1 MIQKM
6 EKKLIKQ
13 LALPLSFRNV
23 KNHSNFILNEVNEV
37 ALSLIDE
44 FKDIK
49 KFKKKFNFPVLILYG
64 PSGSGKTHLAHI
76 YKEITNAKFIKKFS
90 DINLNEAKLGK
101 SFIFD
106 DFDKVE
112 CLNENLFIYFFN
124 EILSNLGSL
133 LIITAKP
140 PNEINFNLGDLESR
154 IRSCISTKIE
164 LPDDDFL
171 FSILVKEL
179 SDKQIFLNDK
189 LCLYIIER
197 IKRNYKSISLFV
209 ETLDVIS
216 LEQKKK
222 ITLKQVKEVLKIIQA
237 KT

>member
-1 MIQKM
+1 MTQKM

-23 KNHSNFILNEVNEV
+23 KNHSNFILNKVNEV

-76 YKEITNAKFIKKFS
+76 YKEITDAKFIKKFGN
-90 DINLNEAKLGK
+90 INLNEAKLGK

-112 CLNENLFIYFFN
+112 CLNENLFIHFFN
-124 EILSNLGSL
+124 EILLNLGSL
-133 LIITAKP
+133 LIITSKS
-140 PNEINFNLGDLESR
+140 PNEINFSLGDLESR
-154 IRSCISTKIE
+154 IKSCISTKIE

-179 SDKQIFLNDK
+179 SDKKIFLNDK
-189 LCLYIIER
+189 LCLYVIKR
-197 IKRNYKSISLFV
+197 VKRNYKTISLFA
-209 ETLDVIS
+209 ETLDIMS
-216 LEQKKK
+216 LEQKTK
-222 ITLKQVKEVLKIIQA
+222 ITLKQIKEVLNIIE
-237 KT
+237 T

>member
-1 MIQKM
+1 M
-6 EKKLIKQ
+6 EKQFIKQ

-23 KNHSNFILNEVNEV
+23 KNHSNFILNKVNQV

-49 KFKKKFNFPVLILYG
+49 KFKKRFNFPILLLYG
-64 PSGSGKTHLAHI
+64 PRGSGKTHLAHI
-76 YKEITNAKFIKKFS
+76 YKEITEAKFIKNL
-90 DINLNEAKLGK
+90 DDLNLNEAKLGK

-112 CLNENLFIYFFN
+112 NLDENLFFHFFN
-124 EILSNLGSL
+124 EIVLNSGSL
-133 LIITAKP
+133 LIITSIP
-140 PNEINFNLGDLESR
+140 PHEINFSISDLSSR

-164 LPDDDFL
+164 LPDDEFL
-171 FSILVKEL
+171 FSVLAKEL
-179 SDKQIFLNDK
+179 SDKKIFINDK
-189 LCLYIIER
+189 MSLYVIKR
-197 IKRNYKSISLFV
+197 IKRNYESISLFSK
-209 ETLDVIS
+209 TLDKMS

-222 ITLKQVKEVLKIIQA
+222 ITFNQIKEVLNIIEA

>member
-23 KNHSNFILNEVNEV
+23 KNHSNFILNKVNKV

-49 KFKKKFNFPVLILYG
+49 QFKKKFNFPVLILYG

-76 YKEITNAKFIKKFS
+76 YKEITGAKFIKKFS
-90 DINLNEAKLGK
+90 NINLNQAKSGQ
-101 SFIFD
+101 SFVFD

-112 CLNENLFIYFFN
+112 CLDENLFIHFFN
-124 EILSNLGSL
+124 EIFLNLGSL
-133 LIITAKP
+133 LIITSKP
-140 PNEINFNLGDLESR
+140 PYEIKFSLRDLESR
-154 IRSCISTKIE
+154 MKSCISTKIE
-164 LPDDDFL
+164 LPEDDFL

-179 SDKQIFLNDK
+179 SDKKIFLNDE
-189 LCLYIIER
+189 LCLYIIKR
-197 IKRNYKSISLFV
+197 IKRNYKSISRFT
-209 ETLDVIS
+209 ETLDLIS

-222 ITLKQVKEVLKIIQA
+222 ITLKQIKEVLNIMDD

>member
-1 MIQKM
+1 M

-23 KNHSNFILNEVNEV
+23 KNHSNFIINKVNEV

-49 KFKKKFNFPVLILYG
+49 RFKKKFNFPVLILYG

-76 YKEITNAKFIKKFS
+76 YKEITDAKFIKKFS
-90 DINLNEAKLGK
+90 NENLNQAKLGE

-106 DFDKVE
+106 DFDKVN
-112 CLNENLFIYFFN
+112 CLNEDLFIHFFN
-124 EILSNLGSL
+124 EILLNLGSL

-140 PNEINFNLGDLESR
+140 PNEIKFSLSDLESR

-164 LPDDDFL
+164 LPDDEFL

-179 SDKQIFLNDK
+179 SDKKIFLNDK
-189 LCLYIIER
+189 LCLYIIKR
-197 IKRNYKSISLFV
+197 IKRNYKSISHF
-209 ETLDVIS
+209 TRALDMIS
-216 LEQKKK
+216 LEQKRK
-222 ITLKQVKEVLKIIQA
+222 ITLKQIKEVLKILEV

>member
-1 MIQKM
+1 M

-23 KNHSNFILNEVNEV
+23 KNHSNFILNKVNEV

-76 YKEITNAKFIKKFS
+76 YKEITDAKFIKKFS
-90 DINLNEAKLGK
+90 NENLYQAKSGK

-112 CLNENLFIYFFN
+112 CLNEKLFIHFFN
-124 EILSNLGSL
+124 EVLLNLGSL
-133 LIITAKP
+133 LIITSKP
-140 PNEINFNLGDLESR
+140 PNEIKFSLSDLGSR

-179 SDKQIFLNDK
+179 SDKKIFLNDK
-189 LCLYIIER
+189 LCFYIIKR
-197 IKRNYKSISLFV
+197 IKRNYKSISHFT
-209 ETLDVIS
+209 ETLDLIS

-222 ITLKQVKEVLKIIQA
+222 ITLKQIKEVLEIIDA

>member
-1 MIQKM
+1 M

-23 KNHSNFILNEVNEV
+23 KNHSNFIINKVNEV

-49 KFKKKFNFPVLILYG
+49 KFKKKFDFPVLILYG

-76 YKEITNAKFIKKFS
+76 YKEITDAKFIKKFS
-90 DINLNEAKLGK
+90 NENLNQAKLGK

-106 DFDKVE
+106 NFDKAE
-112 CLNENLFIYFFN
+112 CLNENLFIHFFN
-124 EILSNLGSL
+124 EILFNLGSL
-133 LIITAKP
+133 LIITSKP
-140 PNEINFNLGDLESR
+140 PNEINFGLTDLESR

-164 LPDDDFL
+164 LPDDEFL

-179 SDKQIFLNDK
+179 SDKKIFLNDK
-189 LCLYIIER
+189 LCLYIIKR
-197 IKRNYKSISLFV
+197 IKRNYKSISHF
-209 ETLDVIS
+209 TQALDIIS
-216 LEQKKK
+216 LEEKRK
-222 ITLKQVKEVLKIIQA
+222 ITLKQIKEVLNSLEV

>member
-23 KNHSNFILNEVNEV
+23 KNHSNFIINKVNEV

-49 KFKKKFNFPVLILYG
+49 RFKKKFNFPVLILYG

-76 YKEITNAKFIKKFS
+76 YKEITDAKFIKKFS
-90 DINLNEAKLGK
+90 NENLNQAKLGE

-106 DFDKVE
+106 DFDKVN
-112 CLNENLFIYFFN
+112 CLNEDLFIHFFN
-124 EILSNLGSL
+124 EILLNLGSL

-140 PNEINFNLGDLESR
+140 PNEIKFSLSDLESR

-164 LPDDDFL
+164 LPDDEFL

-179 SDKQIFLNDK
+179 SDKKIFLNDK
-189 LCLYIIER
+189 LCLYIIKR
-197 IKRNYKSISLFV
+197 IKRNYKSISHF
-209 ETLDVIS
+209 TRALDMIS
-216 LEQKKK
+216 LEQKRK
-222 ITLKQVKEVLKIIQA
+222 ITLKQIKEVLKILEV

>member
-1 MIQKM
+1 M
-6 EKKLIKQ
+6 EKQFIKQ

-23 KNHSNFILNEVNEV
+23 KNHSNFILNKVNQV

-49 KFKKKFNFPVLILYG
+49 KFKKRFNFPILLLYG
-64 PSGSGKTHLAHI
+64 PRGSGKTHLAHI
-76 YKEITNAKFIKKFS
+76 YKEITEAKFIKNL
-90 DINLNEAKLGK
+90 DDLNLNEAKLGK

-112 CLNENLFIYFFN
+112 NLDENLFFHFFN
-124 EILSNLGSL
+124 EIVLNSGSL
-133 LIITAKP
+133 LIITSIP
-140 PNEINFNLGDLESR
+140 PHEINFSISDLSSR

-164 LPDDDFL
+164 LPDDEFL
-171 FSILVKEL
+171 FSVLAKEL
-179 SDKQIFLNDK
+179 SDKKIFINDK
-189 LCLYIIER
+189 MSLYVIKR
-197 IKRNYKSISLFV
+197 IKRNYESISLFSK
-209 ETLDVIS
+209 TLDKMS

-222 ITLKQVKEVLKIIQA
+222 ITFNQIKEVLNIIEE

>member
-23 KNHSNFILNEVNEV
+23 KNHSNFILNKVNEV

-44 FKDIK
+44 FNDIQ

-76 YKEITNAKFIKKFS
+76 YKEITDAKFIKKFS
-90 DINLNEAKLGK
+90 NINLNEAKLGK

-106 DFDKVE
+106 DFDKIE
-112 CLNENLFIYFFN
+112 NLNEKLFIHFFN
-124 EILSNLGSL
+124 EILLNLGSL
-133 LIITAKP
+133 LIITSKS
-140 PNEINFNLGDLESR
+140 PNEINFNLSDLESR

-164 LPDDDFL
+164 LPDDEFL

-179 SDKQIFLNDK
+179 SEKKIFLNDK
-189 LCLYIIER
+189 LCLYIIKR
-197 IKRNYKSISLFV
+197 IKRNYKYISLFA
-209 ETLDVIS
+209 ETLDIMS

-222 ITLKQVKEVLKIIQA
+222 ITLKQIKQVLNVIETNI
-237 KT
+237 

>member
-6 EKKLIKQ
+6 EKNFIKQ
-13 LALPLSFRNV
+13 LALPLSFRKV
-23 KNHSNFILNEVNEV
+23 KNHSNFILNKVNEV
-37 ALSLIDE
+37 AISLIDE
-44 FKDIK
+44 FNDIN

-76 YKEITNAKFIKKFS
+76 YKEITDATFIKKLS
-90 DINLNEAKLGK
+90 NINLKEAKLGK

-112 CLNENLFIYFFN
+112 CLDENLFIYFFN
-124 EILSNLGSL
+124 EIHLNLGSL
-133 LIITAKP
+133 LIITSKP
-140 PNEINFNLGDLESR
+140 PYEINFSLSDLESR

-164 LPDDDFL
+164 LPEDDFL

-179 SDKQIFLNDK
+179 SDKKIFLNDK
-189 LCLYIIER
+189 LCLYIIKR
-197 IKRNYKSISLFV
+197 IKRNYKSISHFA
-209 ETLDVIS
+209 ETLDLIS

-222 ITLKQVKEVLKIIQA
+222 ITLKQIKEVLNIID
-237 KT
+237 TRT

>member
-1 MIQKM
+1 M

-13 LALPLSFRNV
+13 FALPLSFRNV
-23 KNHSNFILNEVNEV
+23 KNHSNFIINKVNEV

-49 KFKKKFNFPVLILYG
+49 KFKKKFDFPVLILYG

-76 YKEITNAKFIKKFS
+76 YKEITDAKFIKKFS
-90 DINLNEAKLGK
+90 NENLNQAKLGK

-112 CLNENLFIYFFN
+112 CLNENLFIHFFN
-124 EILSNLGSL
+124 EILLNLGSL
-133 LIITAKP
+133 LIITSKP
-140 PNEINFNLGDLESR
+140 PNEINFSLTDLESR

-164 LPDDDFL
+164 LPDDEFL

-179 SDKQIFLNDK
+179 SDKKIFLNDK
-189 LCLYIIER
+189 LCLYIIKR
-197 IKRNYKSISLFV
+197 IKRNYKSISHFT
-209 ETLDVIS
+209 EALDIIS
-216 LEQKKK
+216 LEEKKK
-222 ITLKQVKEVLKIIQA
+222 ITLKQIKEVLKILQT

>member
-1 MIQKM
+1 M
-6 EKKLIKQ
+6 EKQLIKQ

-23 KNHSNFILNEVNEV
+23 KNHSNFILNKVNEV

-64 PSGSGKTHLAHI
+64 PSGSGKTHLAYI
-76 YKEITNAKFIKKFS
+76 YKEITDAKFIKKFS
-90 DINLNEAKLGK
+90 DINLNEAKSGK

-112 CLNENLFIYFFN
+112 CLNENLFFHFFN
-124 EILSNLGSL
+124 EILLNLGSL
-133 LIITAKP
+133 LIITSKS
-140 PNEINFNLGDLESR
+140 PNEIKFSLSDLESR

-164 LPDDDFL
+164 LPEDDFL

-179 SDKQIFLNDK
+179 SDKKIYLNDK
-189 LCLYIIER
+189 LCLYIIKR
-197 IKRNYKSISLFV
+197 IKRNYKSISHFA

-216 LEQKKK
+216 LEEKRK
-222 ITLKQVKEVLKIIQA
+222 ITLKQIKEVLNILDV

>member
-1 MIQKM
+1 M
-6 EKKLIKQ
+6 EKQLIKQ

-23 KNHSNFILNEVNEV
+23 KNHSNFILNKVNKV

-64 PSGSGKTHLAHI
+64 PSGSGKTHLAYI
-76 YKEITNAKFIKKFS
+76 YKEITDAKFINKFS
-90 DINLNEAKLGK
+90 NVNLDEAKSGK

-112 CLNENLFIYFFN
+112 YLDENLFIHFFN
-124 EILSNLGSL
+124 EIFLNLGSL
-133 LIITAKP
+133 LITTSKP
-140 PNEINFNLGDLESR
+140 PNEINFSLGDLESR

-179 SDKQIFLNDK
+179 SDKKIFLNDK
-189 LCLYIIER
+189 FCLYIIKR
-197 IKRNYKSISLFV
+197 INRNYQSISHFT
-209 ETLDVIS
+209 ETLDIIS

-222 ITLKQVKEVLKIIQA
+222 ITLKQIKEALNIIEAKI
-237 KT
+237 

>member
-1 MIQKM
+1 MTQKM

-23 KNHSNFILNEVNEV
+23 KNHSNFILNKVNEV

-44 FKDIK
+44 FNDIK

-76 YKEITNAKFIKKFS
+76 YKEITDAKFIKKFS
-90 DINLNEAKLGK
+90 SINLNEAKLGK

-112 CLNENLFIYFFN
+112 CLNENLFIHFFN
-124 EILSNLGSL
+124 EILLNLGSL
-133 LIITAKP
+133 LIITSKS
-140 PNEINFNLGDLESR
+140 PNELNFSLGDLESR
-154 IRSCISTKIE
+154 IKSCISTKIE

-179 SDKQIFLNDK
+179 SDKKIFLNDK
-189 LCLYIIER
+189 LCLYIIKR
-197 IKRNYKSISLFV
+197 VKRNYKTISLFA
-209 ETLDVIS
+209 ETLDIMS
-216 LEQKKK
+216 LEQKTK
-222 ITLKQVKEVLKIIQA
+222 IRLKQIKEVLNIIE
-237 KT
+237 T